1 MVFGLL
7 RGSIGPTL
15 GAPNTAGG
23 GGALAP
29 TVVTTALPD
38 ATAYKNISIP
48 LEASGLLPITWS
60 ISGGTAPN
68 RALKQVAWTGGGLP
82 AGLEL
87 DQFTGQIRGKA
98 SAPVTGASFTVVA
111 TNAAGTA
118 NRVFSL
124 NALDVSSGSPT
135 FVTSVLSRA
144 KVGVNYAGY
153 DLAGRYI
160 YVDGKT
166 PITYSIVPGLGSLP
180 TGITLNS
187 TGLFGGTPT
196 TAGTYSFTVRATNS
210 LGSADRAFS
219 IEVVASGS
227 ALPVILNAK
236 VPDAVINSQVL
247 WHRQMVLA
255 SGAATPVTWSAVAN
269 ANPFRA
275 IPAGVTID
283 SATGLVSGTVT
294 ASVGEYRFLIQASN
308 SAGVDQV
315 EIAMNVSPVPSAPST
330 NLYLPTVNVWTE
342 LSS

>member
-1 MVFGLL
+1 L
-7 RGSIGPTL
+7 SI
-15 GAPNTAGG
+15 
-23 GGALAP
+23 
-29 TVVTTALPD
+29 
-38 ATAYKNISIP
+38 
-48 LEASGLLPITWS
+48 
-60 ISGGTAPN
+60 
-68 RALKQVAWTGGGLP
+68 
-82 AGLEL
+82 
-87 DQFTGQIRGKA
+87 
-98 SAPVTGASFTVVA
+98 
-111 TNAAGTA
+111 
-118 NRVFSL
+118 
-124 NALDVSSGSPT
+124 NALDVSSGSPA

-144 KVGVNYAGY
+144 KVGVNYEGY
-153 DLAGRYI
+153 DIAGRYI

-187 TGLFGGTPT
+187 AGLFGGTPT

-227 ALPVILNAK
+227 TLPVILNAK

-275 IPAGVTID
+275 IPAGVSVN

-315 EIAMNVSPVPSAPST
+315 EIAMNVSPVPSAPSV
-330 NLYLPTVNVWTE
+330 NAFKPTINVWNE